1 MNIKIIVA
9 THKEYIMPTDPCYLP
24 LHAGAAISGKLPYA
38 PDDTGDS
45 ISEKNRNY
53 CELTA
58 LYWAWKN
65 IDADVIG
72 LCHYRRLFKGNKREA
87 TAEEIESWIK
97 HADVILPRHRN
108 YFIETNYSQYIHAHH
123 KEDLDET
130 LSIIKEKYPEYLGS
144 WGKIMGSTKGH
155 RFNMFIM
162 KKEVLNR
169 YCEWLF
175 SILFE
180 LEKRLDISSYSAYDS
195 RVFGFVAERLID
207 IWIDNNGIEFFEVP
221 VYETEK
227 VNWIDKGTR
236 FILRKLKS
244 FFADKEHK

>member
-9 THKEYIMPTDPCYLP
+9 THKEYTMPSDPCYLP
-24 LHAGAAISGKLPYA
+24 VHAGAAISGSLPYA
-38 PDDTGDS
+38 SDDTGES
-45 ISEKNRNY
+45 ISEKNRSF

-65 IDADVIG
+65 LDADVIG
-72 LCHYRRLFKGNKREA
+72 LCHYRRLFRGEKREA
-87 TAEEIESWIK
+87 TAGEIEEWIRR
-97 HADVILPRHRN
+97 ADVILPRQRN
-108 YFIETNYSQYIHAHH
+108 YLIETNYSQYIHAHH

-130 LSIIKEKYPEYLGS
+130 LSIITEKYPDYLGS
-144 WGKIMGSTKGH
+144 WEKVMNSTRGH

-162 KKEVLNR
+162 RKETMDS

-175 SILFE
+175 SVLFE
-180 LEKRLDISSYSAYDS
+180 LEKRLDTSSYSAYDS

-207 IWIDNNGIEFFEVP
+207 VWIDHNGIKYSEVP

-227 VNWIDKGTR
+227 VNWFDKGTR
-236 FILRKLKS
+236 FILRKLRAY
-244 FFADKEHK
+244 FRG